1 MAVTASGTLYGI
13 GVGPGDP
20 ELITLKAVRL
30 LQRVPA
36 VFAPVAQ
43 PGGESLAA
51 RIAAPHLPPGRAVT
65 PLVFAMRASVTG
77 MAAAWRIAAE
87 TIATH
92 LDTGAD
98 AAFLTEGDPSLYST
112 FQHIAATLRVL
123 RPDAPVVAVPGISSV
138 QAVAARAG
146 VPLADADD
154 RLAILPATY
163 EDAALT
169 QALQDFDTVVLMKVS
184 GALERVLDRLDA
196 LGLTSQAVCVVR
208 CGQPDERVVRD
219 VRLLRGATLDYF
231 STMIVRTKGPLPL
244 EKP

>member
-1 MAVTASGTLYGI
+1 MTASGTLYGI

-20 ELITLKAVRL
+20 DLITLKAVRI
-30 LQRVPA
+30 LQQVP
-36 VFAPVAQ
+36 VVYAPVAR

-51 RIAAPHLPPGRAVT
+51 RIAAPHLPPGRTVT
-65 PLVFAMRASVTG
+65 PLVFAMRASAAG
-77 MAAAWRIAAE
+77 MAAAWRTAAE

-98 AAFLTEGDPSLYST
+98 CAFLTEGDPSLYST
-112 FQHIAATLRVL
+112 FQHLAATLAVL
-123 RPDAPVVAVPGISSV
+123 RPGMPVVTVPGISSV
-138 QAVAARAG
+138 QAVAALAG
-146 VPLADADD
+146 VPLADAGD

-196 LGLTSQAVCVVR
+196 LGLTGSAVCVVR
-208 CGQPDERVVRD
+208 CGQPGERVVRD
-219 VRLLRGATLDYF
+219 VRSLRGVKLDYF
-231 STMIVRTKGPLPL
+231 STMIVRTKSPLPL
-244 EKP
+244 GEG